1 MSFYEK
7 ARRQKF
13 LSSMLILFT
22 LALGVLIGTVL
33 QTGAKA
39 AKEQVVATDATPL
52 TIPNPVV
59 LQNSFSKVA
68 KMLEPSVVNISTEYI
83 PKQETQS
90 KTGPRHRQQA
100 QPQAPDDD
108 DNS

>member
-52 TIPNPVV
+52 T
-59 LQNSFSKVA
+59 
-68 KMLEPSVVNISTEYI
+68 T
-83 PKQETQS
+83 
-90 KTGPRHRQQA
+90 
-100 QPQAPDDD
+100 
-108 DNS
+108 

>member
-7 ARRQKF
+7 VRRQKL

-39 AKEQVVATDATPL
+39 AKELLA
-52 TIPNPVV
+52 
-59 LQNSFSKVA
+59 
-68 KMLEPSVVNISTEYI
+68 
-83 PKQETQS
+83 
-90 KTGPRHRQQA
+90 R
-100 QPQAPDDD
+100 
-108 DNS
+108 